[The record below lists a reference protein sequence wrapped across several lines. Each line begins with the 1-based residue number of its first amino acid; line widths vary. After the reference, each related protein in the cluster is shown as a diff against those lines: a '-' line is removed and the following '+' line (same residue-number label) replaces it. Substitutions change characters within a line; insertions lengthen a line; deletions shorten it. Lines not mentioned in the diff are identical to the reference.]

1 MSLRRELR
9 FARQSLR
16 LAADTVQ
23 VIGRTKIFCIGR
35 NKTGTTSL
43 AEALR
48 SLGIVV
54 GNQAWAERL
63 AQDWGTRDFRRL
75 FLYCQTAQAFQDMP
89 FSWPFTFQ
97 ALDQRFPRSKFILT
111 VRNSADEWYGSL
123 TRFLAAMFGHG
134 RAPTL
139 EDLRT
144 ADYIRPGAAYAYNR
158 MLYDTPADDP
168 YNKAVLTASYET
180 HNRAVIE
187 YFRHRPGDLLV
198 LNVSEPEAYPK
209 LCAFLG
215 RPAVSGAFPWKNKTD
230 TVVQQLEGQQGEPKR
245 RMT

>member
-1 MSLRRELR
+1 MRMHRELSY
-9 FARQSLR
+9 ARRVLR
-16 LAADTVQ
+16 LAAGAARA
-23 VIGRTKIFCIGR
+23 IGRPKVFCVGR

-43 AEALR
+43 AAALR
-48 SLGIVV
+48 GLGLAV
-54 GNQAWAERL
+54 GDQFQAEWLAKDWA
-63 AQDWGTRDFRRL
+63 TRDFRRL
-75 FLYCQTAQAFQDMP
+75 FRYCHTAQAFQDIP
-89 FSWPFTFQ
+89 FSWPFTYQ
-97 ALDQRFPRSKFILT
+97 ALDQRFPGSKFILT

-134 RAPTL
+134 RIPTL

-144 ADYIRPGAAYAYNR
+144 ADYIRPGAAYEYNR

-168 YNKAVLTASYET
+168 YNKAALIASYEA

-198 LNVSEPEAYPK
+198 LNVAEPEAYPK

-215 RPAVSGAFPWKNKTD
+215 KPAVSGAFPWENKTD
-230 TVVQQLEGQQGEPKR
+230 AVVQQWAGQAGEPNGR
-245 RMT
+245 RA